1 MGDVTE
7 LWNEGMHLDMCLLWR
22 RCLSPSLAPTPCLT
36 SYFYPTLPSLHHVD
50 VRSTWPLTP
59 WCWCGCQGRHKGPQC
74 PLNHQHFIQ
83 PHAHRHTRTT
93 PPPLNDDLSSDLHF
107 PSHSKEMFRTPSPTP
122 THVCCDVFFTRGL
135 TAVEGGQSYNMWCCL
150 WLFSK
155 LGVNSQQASDVP
167 AQCSAIPRER
177 RPS

>member
-1 MGDVTE
+1 MFVPFTCP
-7 LWNEGMHLDMCLLWR
+7 LPRVWPPIFTPLCP
-22 RCLSPSLAPTPCLT
+22 SP
-36 SYFYPTLPSLHHVD
+36 HHVD
-50 VRSTWPLTP
+50 VRSTWPLTL

-83 PHAHRHTRTT
+83 PHAHRHTLTT
-93 PPPLNDDLSSDLHF
+93 LPPLNDGLSSDLHF
-107 PSHSKEMFRTPSPTP
+107 LFHSKEMFHTPSPTP

-167 AQCSAIPRER
+167 AQCSANPRER